1 MRPVL
6 SLGTTCF
13 FLLLPA
19 LSLAAAGKV
28 TLADGP
34 VTRTRIGAPSQALET
49 GAEVEDGDTLETGE
63 KARLEVRLADGS
75 VLRLGARGR
84 LVVDSVAPVDT
95 SFRVKL
101 TLTLG
106 ELWSKVTRK
115 TGPDAGYEVHT
126 DRSVAG
132 VRGTEFVVEAGDEHE
147 VEVLEGK
154 VEVAL
159 RDGSTRHALTV
170 GQRLRIDRA
179 GKTLGPAPG
188 RGERAIAK
196 WARWEGDKLDRERSR
211 DRREDRRTKRMDR
224 RELRRERWQ
233 R

>member
-1 MRPVL
+1 MRLVR
-6 SLGTTCF
+6 SACACF
-13 FLLLPA
+13 FLLLPT

-28 TLADGP
+28 TLAEGP
-34 VTRTRIGAPSQALET
+34 VTRVRTGLSAQALEV
-49 GAEVEDGDTLETGE
+49 GAQVEDGDTLETGE
-63 KARLEVRLADGS
+63 KARLEVQLADGS
-75 VLRLGARGR
+75 VVRLGSRGR
-84 LVVDSVAPVDT
+84 LVVDSVTPVET
-95 SFRVKL
+95 GFRVKL
-101 TLTLG
+101 TLALG

-159 RDGSTRHALTV
+159 RDGSARHALTP
-170 GQRLRIDRA
+170 GLRLRIDRA
-179 GKTLGPAPG
+179 GKTAGPATG

-196 WARWEGDKLDRERSR
+196 WSRRDGDKLDRDRSR

-224 RELRRERWQ
+224 RELRRERWL

>member
-6 SLGTTCF
+6 SAAAFCL
-13 FLLLPA
+13 FLLAPA
-19 LSLAAAGKV
+19 LASAAAGRV
-28 TLADGP
+28 TLAEGTA
-34 VTRTRIGAPSQALET
+34 TRTRAGAPAATLT
-49 GAEVEDGDTLETGE
+49 VGAEVEDHDTLETGD
-63 KARLEVRLADGS
+63 KSRLEVELADGS

-84 LVVDSVAPVDT
+84 LVVDSVTPVET

-101 TLTLG
+101 TLALG

-115 TGPDAGYEVHT
+115 VGPDAGYEVHT

-159 RDGSTRHALTV
+159 RDGSARHDLTP

-179 GKTLGPAPG
+179 GKTAGPAAS

-196 WARWEGDKLDRERSR
+196 WSRRDGDKLDRDRSR

-224 RELRRERWQ
+224 RELRRERWL